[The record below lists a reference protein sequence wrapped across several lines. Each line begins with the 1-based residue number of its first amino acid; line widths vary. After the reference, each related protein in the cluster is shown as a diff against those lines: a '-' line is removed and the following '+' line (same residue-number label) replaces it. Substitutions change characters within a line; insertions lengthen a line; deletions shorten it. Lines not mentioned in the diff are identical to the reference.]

1 MSTMHDSRGSSTR
14 GSENSSSPVRSSFEG
29 GNGNGLASV
38 YSSYSGSP
46 SIHYP
51 DRSIPDYVKLP
62 GQSDDS
68 FTDYSTGTDR
78 NASTFGSLGSAAR
91 LSETHMAS
99 RRAEE
104 AANRRCQA
112 ASWLQEMIGPLS
124 LPRQPS
130 EEELRLCL
138 RNGLVLCNVIN
149 KVHPGAVPKVVENP
163 ISSHDGAQFAYQHFE
178 NVRNFLV
185 AVEDMGLPAFEASDL
200 EQGSLSPSSSAKV
213 VACILALRSY
223 HEWKQ
228 GGALGFWRLK
238 SPNLPTVYGTSPS
251 KTSTRGIKA
260 PRKWFPTEQDY
271 ADNMELFSPSAQS
284 TNSMSFDKD
293 SRASFEGMLES
304 NAPSQSLLSLVTTI
318 LGGKPMEE
326 VPMLVEFM
334 LRKVME
340 EFEHHLLAQR
350 RQVVKMKSAL
360 KDLLMQAEERAS
372 QNMVLEALTA
382 GSQEEVKMIT
392 KKLQLVK
399 MEKKQIED
407 ENQLKEV
414 ALKRLSK
421 ESEEKEA
428 TVQVLMNE
436 LDYIKRLDEEHSVT
450 LENQKREIEL
460 KSQEKLL
467 SLEKQLQ
474 ESQQQRHEMEVSF
487 TEELSML
494 QKKDVKYKTCLAH
507 QAYNVKDLRWTQ
519 VDVRKEVL
527 QMQKD
532 FRSQF
537 SALENQLPE
546 MARAAAGYHKVLAE
560 NRQLYNEV
568 QDLKGNI
575 RVYCRVRP
583 FLTEEPGR
591 PTTVDYIG
599 ENGELVVV
607 NPSKLGAKDA
617 RKSFTFN
624 KVFGT
629 TASQEEVFLD
639 TQPLIRSVLDGYN
652 VCIFAYGQTGSGKT
666 FTMSGPSSDWGVNYR
681 ALHDLFNMTQSRL
694 GVFRYEIDVQML
706 EIYNEQVRDLLIMD
720 GTQKKYPLETD
731 LSFLELFIRNNSQ
744 LNGMNVPDAS
754 MLRVRSTEDVVELM
768 RVGQKN
774 RAIGATALNER
785 SSRSHSVL
793 TVHVQGRDL
802 ISGALLRGS
811 LHLVDLAGSERVDRS
826 EATGDRLKEAQ
837 HINKSLSALGDVI
850 AALAQ
855 KNSHVPYRNSKL
867 TQLLQDSLGG
877 QAKTLMFVH
886 ISPDMESF
894 GETISTLKFAERV
907 SSVELGAARSN
918 KESGDM
924 QNLKDQIA
932 QLRDAAAKKDAEIE
946 RLQSL
951 KDLSPPVESD
961 HSAHS
966 SAGSPLDSPT
976 ELRPP
981 SEFSEEGVTSVNE
994 SIKYVKEG
1002 RNSQLYA
1009 KQSSKEQEAVLLA
1022 HQDMQDE
1029 KIKFLETENE
1039 KLKNGLKDCEEA
1051 LQMANNETEKSN
1063 KVARDAK
1070 AKIAELESRVH
1081 DLEGAVQAAGAKGAE
1096 LELKLKDAEEKYAG
1110 AEKTIQKLQSELSS
1124 AKDTHAKFE
1133 NNLHGVQ
1140 TNLQDR
1146 ETKLDQLSKAAA
1158 DKDATIE
1165 KKESKIGD
1173 LSEKVDHFKS
1183 RALPAEEKASE
1194 LGGLTGELQSKAA
1207 GTEEKLSNVGQE
1219 KDQTAGAVD
1228 DYKEELKNSVARSN
1242 TIAEA
1247 LSQEKERT
1255 TQLEQELAEL
1265 KKQNDADSAHARVL
1279 AERIAELE
1287 KIISTTTDDKE
1298 SVKQNLEGEKKSLAE
1313 GKDSE
1318 AGKKAEV
1325 ESKSKNLE
1333 GEKRGLLAKIQGAFS
1348 KADNKEAEAAAK
1360 ASEAKEK
1367 GQKADELEGTLGST
1381 ADKAKEKEEA
1391 EKSLGTQLEANK
1403 AKAAAGEKA
1412 AAELQE
1418 KEGKIGELDN
1428 DLKSHG
1434 DRLADLG
1441 TKLQNLRQERDEA
1454 VSKAETNEEKVK
1466 ALESKISELESE
1478 VESLTERNSDLEEQL
1493 RKVGGKVEEHKS
1505 AIRGREETAVKKA
1518 QKAKELQEEVQETEE
1533 NIQDTDK
1540 EFVKSAQTDVS
1551 AANQ

>member
-78 NASTFGSLGSAAR
+78 NASTFGGLGSAAR

-223 HEWKQ
+223 QEWKQ

-260 PRKWFPTEQDY
+260 PRKWFPTDQDY

-304 NAPSQSLLSLVTTI
+304 NAPSQSLLSLVNAI

-340 EFEHHLLAQR
+340 EFERHLLAQR

-372 QNMVLEALTA
+372 QNMVLEALAA

-421 ESEEKEA
+421 ESEEKDS

-436 LDYIKRLDEEHSVT
+436 LDYIKRLDEEHSVS

-487 TEELSML
+487 TE
-494 QKKDVKYKTCLAH
+494 
-507 QAYNVKDLRWTQ
+507 DL
-519 VDVRKEVL
+519 K
-527 QMQKD
+527 
-532 FRSQF
+532 
-537 SALENQLPE
+537 NQLPE

-629 TASQEEVFLD
+629 NASQEEVFLD

-666 FTMSGPSSDWGVNYR
+666 FTMSGPSGDWGVNYR

-731 LSFLELFIRNNSQ
+731 LPFLELF

-932 QLRDAAAKKDAEIE
+932 QLKDAAAKKDAEIE

-951 KDLSPPVESD
+951 KDLSLPVESGMGVEKYKFKPVTAFPRRISMDAGSLQKPRRALMDAATGTGDASQTQRKLSGRPKRPPSLVLNTMQDTEDPID

-981 SEFSEEGVTSVNE
+981 SEVSEEGVTSVNE
-994 SIKYVKEG
+994 SIKYGKEG
-1002 RNSQLYA
+1002 SNSQLYS

-1029 KIKFLETENE
+1029 VSMSDWHDRYQNDGTVSVSGPQGSE
-1039 KLKNGLKDCEEA
+1039 KLP
-1051 LQMANNETEKSN
+1051 M
-1063 KVARDAK
+1063 
-1070 AKIAELESRVH
+1070 
-1081 DLEGAVQAAGAKGAE
+1081 
-1096 LELKLKDAEEKYAG
+1096 
-1110 AEKTIQKLQSELSS
+1110 
-1124 AKDTHAKFE
+1124 FE
-1133 NNLHGVQ
+1133 NSGLHRKGV
-1140 TNLQDR
+1140 D
-1146 ETKLDQLSKAAA
+1146 
-1158 DKDATIE
+1158 
-1165 KKESKIGD
+1165 G
-1173 LSEKVDHFKS
+1173 V
-1183 RALPAEEKASE
+1183 
-1194 LGGLTGELQSKAA
+1194 
-1207 GTEEKLSNVGQE
+1207 
-1219 KDQTAGAVD
+1219 
-1228 DYKEELKNSVARSN
+1228 
-1242 TIAEA
+1242 
-1247 LSQEKERT
+1247 
-1255 TQLEQELAEL
+1255 
-1265 KKQNDADSAHARVL
+1265 
-1279 AERIAELE
+1279 
-1287 KIISTTTDDKE
+1287 
-1298 SVKQNLEGEKKSLAE
+1298 
-1313 GKDSE
+1313 
-1318 AGKKAEV
+1318 
-1325 ESKSKNLE
+1325 
-1333 GEKRGLLAKIQGAFS
+1333 EKRGCES
-1348 KADNKEAEAAAK
+1348 
-1360 ASEAKEK
+1360 
-1367 GQKADELEGTLGST
+1367 GSMHSCLS
-1381 ADKAKEKEEA
+1381 A
-1391 EKSLGTQLEANK
+1391 
-1403 AKAAAGEKA
+1403 
-1412 AAELQE
+1412 
-1418 KEGKIGELDN
+1418 N
-1428 DLKSHG
+1428 DLKSSSYAPYSSPQNPHEDDSGQVIPNWQEGNSTVMKSASTSTLHG
-1434 DRLADLG
+1434 LVLDDHFGNNELFDLQDGDQDDSGSLLSESSYSVDSDFPTLGLVDENKKQQSSPGPRTEKKAVLQSPVPRPPGKSARLVSPLKSDNSSGGVPPAGRIRRYTSAGHAVFTDKPSVVRTISLG
-1441 TKLQNLRQERDEA
+1441 GT
-1454 VSKAETNEEKVK
+1454 
-1466 ALESKISELESE
+1466 
-1478 VESLTERNSDLEEQL
+1478 SLPGPQGGTTERSQQELARHASLPNTS
-1493 RKVGGKVEEHKS
+1493 GGK
-1505 AIRGREETAVKKA
+1505 RRT
-1518 QKAKELQEEVQETEE
+1518 
-1533 NIQDTDK
+1533 
-1540 EFVKSAQTDVS
+1540 
-1551 AANQ
+1551 

>member
-260 PRKWFPTEQDY
+260 PRKWFPTDQDY

-304 NAPSQSLLSLVTTI
+304 NAPSQSLLSLVNAI

-372 QNMVLEALTA
+372 QNMVLEALAA

-421 ESEEKEA
+421 ESEEKDA

-436 LDYIKRLDEEHSVT
+436 LDYIKRLDEEHSVS

-487 TEELSML
+487 TEELSWL
-494 QKKDVKYKTCLAH
+494 QKKDVKYKSCLAH

-629 TASQEEVFLD
+629 NASQEEVFLD

-731 LSFLELFIRNNSQ
+731 LPFFDLFIRNNSQ

-951 KDLSPPVESD
+951 KDLSLPVESSMGVEKYKFKPVTAFPRRISMDAGSLQKPRRALMDAATGAGDASQAQRKLSGRPKRPPSLVLNTMQDTEDPID

-981 SEFSEEGVTSVNE
+981 SEVSEEGVTSINE

-1002 RNSQLYA
+1002 SNSQLYS

-1029 KIKFLETENE
+1029 VSMSDWHDRYQNDGTVSVSGPQGSE
-1039 KLKNGLKDCEEA
+1039 KLP
-1051 LQMANNETEKSN
+1051 M
-1063 KVARDAK
+1063 
-1070 AKIAELESRVH
+1070 
-1081 DLEGAVQAAGAKGAE
+1081 
-1096 LELKLKDAEEKYAG
+1096 
-1110 AEKTIQKLQSELSS
+1110 
-1124 AKDTHAKFE
+1124 FE
-1133 NNLHGVQ
+1133 NSGLHRKGV
-1140 TNLQDR
+1140 D
-1146 ETKLDQLSKAAA
+1146 
-1158 DKDATIE
+1158 
-1165 KKESKIGD
+1165 G
-1173 LSEKVDHFKS
+1173 V
-1183 RALPAEEKASE
+1183 
-1194 LGGLTGELQSKAA
+1194 
-1207 GTEEKLSNVGQE
+1207 
-1219 KDQTAGAVD
+1219 
-1228 DYKEELKNSVARSN
+1228 
-1242 TIAEA
+1242 
-1247 LSQEKERT
+1247 
-1255 TQLEQELAEL
+1255 
-1265 KKQNDADSAHARVL
+1265 
-1279 AERIAELE
+1279 
-1287 KIISTTTDDKE
+1287 
-1298 SVKQNLEGEKKSLAE
+1298 
-1313 GKDSE
+1313 
-1318 AGKKAEV
+1318 
-1325 ESKSKNLE
+1325 
-1333 GEKRGLLAKIQGAFS
+1333 EKRGRES
-1348 KADNKEAEAAAK
+1348 
-1360 ASEAKEK
+1360 
-1367 GQKADELEGTLGST
+1367 GSMHSCLS
-1381 ADKAKEKEEA
+1381 A
-1391 EKSLGTQLEANK
+1391 
-1403 AKAAAGEKA
+1403 
-1412 AAELQE
+1412 
-1418 KEGKIGELDN
+1418 N
-1428 DLKSHG
+1428 DLKSSSYAPYSSPQNPHEDASGQVRVPNWQEGNSTVMKSASTSMLHG
-1434 DRLADLG
+1434 LVLDDHFGNNELFDLQDGDQDDSGSLLSESSYSVDSDFPTLGLVDENKKQQSSPGPRTEKKAVLQSPVPRPPGKSARLVSPLKSDNSSGGVQPAGRIRRYTSAGHAVFTDKPSVVRTISLG
-1441 TKLQNLRQERDEA
+1441 GTSIPGPQGG
-1454 VSKAETNEEKVK
+1454 T
-1466 ALESKISELESE
+1466 
-1478 VESLTERNSDLEEQL
+1478 TERGQQELARHASLPNTS
-1493 RKVGGKVEEHKS
+1493 GGK
-1505 AIRGREETAVKKA
+1505 RRT
-1518 QKAKELQEEVQETEE
+1518 
-1533 NIQDTDK
+1533 
-1540 EFVKSAQTDVS
+1540 
-1551 AANQ
+1551 